1 VNAILSR
8 QKEEIQKKN
17 EAIMSS
23 LQYAQRIQS
32 AIHPAEKKVEETLG
46 EFFVLYKPKDIVSG
60 DFYWVGQTG
69 DVVIVAA
76 VDCTGHGVPGA
87 FMSMIG
93 GSLLRQIIMEKGITN
108 PAEILMRMDSG
119 VRKFLRQE
127 ETQNR
132 DGMDMGLCV
141 IDKPNKLLHFSG
153 AKNPCLYV
161 KNGKIEEVKGS
172 KQAVGG
178 AVSKKLNDPFKTT
191 TINLEVGT
199 YVYLLSD
206 GFQDQFGGAENK
218 KFGFSNLK
226 RLLAS
231 LSGLPSHEQKEELE
245 KTFEAWRGDYKQIDD
260 ILIFGFRL

>member
-1 VNAILSR
+1 LSR

-32 AIHPAEKKVEETLG
+32 AIHPAEKKMEETLG

-69 DVVIVAA
+69 NVTVVAA

-93 GSLLRQIIMEKGITN
+93 GSLLRQIIMERGITN

-141 IDKPNKLLHFSG
+141 VDKINGKIHFCG

-161 KNGKIEEVKGS
+161 FQGKIEEIKGS

-178 AVSKKLNDPFKTT
+178 AISKKLNDPFKTLSVDYQPGMF
-191 TINLEVGT
+191 I
-199 YVYLLSD
+199 YLLSD
-206 GFQDQFGGAENK
+206 GFQDQFGGTENK
-218 KFGFSNLK
+218 KYGFSNLK

-231 LSGLPSHEQKEELE
+231 LAGLPAHEQKEELE
-245 KTFEAWRGDYKQIDD
+245 KTFDSWKGVHKQIDD
-260 ILIFGFRL
+260 VMIFGFRI